1 MPIHYENN
9 GAVARFTIDNGRLN
23 IMSGEMYEELFFALS
38 EFLSDQNLKVG
49 IISGSESGNFC
60 AGDDLKSEPRPIHS
74 VPHWPTAVSTLRRNK
89 PIIAA
94 ADGWSLGAGFHLL
107 LVLSDIR
114 VATPEARFGFPEIN
128 YGMGGAGGASRLGRQ
143 LPSTIAMQLLMTGE
157 YLSAEQACR
166 HALIN
171 EVVSKEAL
179 WERTDE
185 MANKVAEHPL
195 LAIQTEMDAYYA
207 GNDLSPTEAVHHAAS
222 LYRLQRRIHET
233 EYGGPSNV
241 EFNGDRPMETS
252 ND

>member
-1 MPIHYENN
+1 MTVHYQTE

-23 IMSGEMYEELFFALS
+23 IMSGNMYEELFFALS
-38 EFLSDQNLKVG
+38 EFLADENLKVG
-49 IISGSESGNFC
+49 VISGSESGNFC
-60 AGDDLKSEPRPIHS
+60 AGDDLKSDPRPIHS

-107 LVLSDIR
+107 LVLSDMRI
-114 VATPEARFGFPEIN
+114 ATPEARFGFPEIN

-157 YLSAEQACR
+157 YLSAEQALQ
-166 HALIN
+166 HSLIN
-171 EVVSKEAL
+171 EIVAP
-179 WERTDE
+179 DE
-185 MANKVAEHPL
+185 LRQRVAELAAKVAEHPL

-222 LYRLQRRIHET
+222 LYRFQRRIHES
-233 EYGGPSNV
+233 EHGGPGQRRV
-241 EFNGDRPMETS
+241 QRRPS
-252 ND
+252 DGVD